1 MTLERP
7 TTDVN
12 SAALSLGRRYASHLN
27 TTEGVERFAGPWYTA
42 SMFVPS
48 GSRT

>member
-1 MTLERP
+1 M
-7 TTDVN
+7 TDVN
-12 SAALSLGRRYASHLN
+12 SAAFLGPRYASHLN